1 MPGLALEARRGETAV
16 VFAFVFFAAGAG
28 SLAVVADLAFA
39 GGACRE
45 AVGDG
50 LIERKLR
57 VPRFPAKNAVR
68 RQHGSEET
76 GRRREHGSLDVGG
89 SA

>member
-1 MPGLALEARRGETAV
+1 
-16 VFAFVFFAAGAG
+16 
-28 SLAVVADLAFA
+28 
-39 GGACRE
+39 
-45 AVGDG
+45 
-50 LIERKLR
+50 
-57 VPRFPAKNAVR
+57 VR